1 MDFSDHATLQ
11 EELMRELAL
20 KRAANHAPALPA
32 VGACH
37 WCDASVPD
45 GHRFCDCD
53 CRDDQETN
61 HQAQLTQQANCASA
75 GSLLVQVYC
84 KRAGPFCTFQGAGQF
99 ERMIFLGCGF
109 STY

>member
-1 MDFSDHATLQ
+1 
-11 EELMRELAL
+11 MRELAL

-61 HQAQLTQQANCASA
+61 HQAQLTQQATCASA

>member
-11 EELMRELAL
+11 EEWMRELAL

-53 CRDDQETN
+53 CRDMFDK
-61 HQAQLTQQANCASA
+61 QARLDAINGRRVT
-75 GSLLVQVYC
+75 
-84 KRAGPFCTFQGAGQF
+84 
-99 ERMIFLGCGF
+99 
-109 STY
+109 